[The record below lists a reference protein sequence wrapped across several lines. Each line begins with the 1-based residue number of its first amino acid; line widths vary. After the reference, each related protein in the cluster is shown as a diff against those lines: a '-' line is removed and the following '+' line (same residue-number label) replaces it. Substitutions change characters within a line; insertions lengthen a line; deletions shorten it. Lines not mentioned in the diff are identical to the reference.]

1 MSNSNTRKKGKKRP
15 QRKINYNMK
24 KKLVMLFGMVLLAL
38 VVLMLR
44 ITYINATSGDKYKKQ
59 VLSQAQQ
66 KYTSQVLP
74 AKRGD
79 IYDKNGN
86 ILATSNKVYNVILDC
101 KTVNS
106 DSKYVEPTIKA
117 LNEVFGLDEE
127 EMRSLLSDTRTN
139 ESQYQIV
146 MKQAS
151 MDKKKEFED
160 YQNAGED
167 SGLTEAQATE
177 RANVKGVWFEED
189 YLRSYPFNETAC
201 DTIGFTLD
209 RDVADVGLEGY
220 YNSTLTG
227 VDGRQYGYINND
239 SDVEQTIIAATNGKS
254 IQTSIDIGAQQIVEK
269 YVNGFKEAMG
279 AKNIG
284 VIVENPSTGEI
295 IAMDGGDRYDL
306 NNPRDLSN
314 VYSEEEIKAM
324 NDVETVDALNGM
336 WSNFTV
342 TDAYEPGSVVKPI
355 VMAAALEKGAIQESD
370 TFVCDGA
377 QVFGDTT
384 IKCAVWPDAHGT
396 ETLGEVIAN
405 SCNDAMMQIGAKMG
419 AIQFIKAQSLFNF
432 GTRTGIDLPNEGAG
446 IIHTKDTMGET
457 ELACSA
463 FGQGF
468 TCTMIQEINAMSSV
482 INGGYYYQPHLVT
495 KILDSS
501 GSTVKTITPTLLKQ
515 TISSAISAD
524 IRSYMALSVQQ
535 GTSRHSKVQGYSSG
549 GKTGTAEKYPRGN
562 GKYLV
567 SFIGFAP
574 VDDPA
579 VVIYVVV
586 DEPNVDDQA
595 NSTYPQY
602 IAQGILSELL
612 PYLNVKPDESEDGTV
627 PETELW
633 EGFKGHLKT
642 TSGGEVD
649 GDGNLVDAEGNLID
663 WDGNRIDQNG
673 YLLDENG
680 NHVLDD
686 NGNYKMSTNLVSASS
701 GSTDTES
708 SGDAVSNP
716 DAPAPL
722 EDDDTET
729 TQDNNAETDG
739 ITNEEAGL
747 E

>member
-1 MSNSNTRKKGKKRP
+1 MSNTGNKRRSRKKP

-24 KKLVMLFGMVLLAL
+24 RKLVMLFSAVLLAL
-38 VVLMLR
+38 VALTAR
-44 ITYINATSGDKYKKQ
+44 ITYINATSGSKYKKQ

-66 KYTSQVLP
+66 KYQSQTLP

-79 IYDKNGN
+79 IYDRNGN

-101 KTVNS
+101 KTVNL
-106 DSKYVEPTIKA
+106 DKDYVEPTIRA
-117 LNEVFGLDEE
+117 LTEVLGLDEDKI
-127 EMRSLLSDTRTN
+127 RLLLADEKTK
-139 ESQYQIV
+139 ESQYQIL
-146 MKQAS
+146 MKQLS
-151 MDKKKEFED
+151 MDKKKEFEEYESAD
-160 YQNAGED
+160 ED
-167 SGLTEAQATE
+167 SGLTSSQAEE
-177 RANVKGVWFEED
+177 RANIKGVWFEED
-189 YLRSYPFNETAC
+189 YLRSYPFNEAAC

-209 RDVADVGLEGY
+209 RDVADVGLEAY

-239 SDVEQTIIAATNGKS
+239 SDVEQTIIPATNGKS

-284 VIVENPSTGEI
+284 VIVEDPSTGEI

-314 VYSEEEIKAM
+314 VYSQEEIKAM
-324 NDVETVDALNGM
+324 NDEETVDALNGM
-336 WSNFTV
+336 WSNFCV

-370 TFVCDGA
+370 TFVCDGS
-377 QVFGDTT
+377 QTFGDTL

-405 SCNDAMMQIGAKMG
+405 SCNDAMMQIGARLG
-419 AIQFIKAQSLFNF
+419 SRQFVKAQSLFNF

-446 IIHTKDTMGET
+446 IIHTEDSMGET

-468 TCTMIQEINAMSSV
+468 TCTMIQEINAMCSIV
-482 INGGYYYQPHLVT
+482 NGGYYYQPHLVT

-501 GSTVKTITPTLLKQ
+501 GSTVKTISPTLLKQ
-515 TISSAISAD
+515 TISSQISAD
-524 IRSYMALSVQQ
+524 IRSYMELSVQQ

-562 GKYLV
+562 MKYLV

-633 EGFKGHLKT
+633 EGFKGHLKSAT
-642 TSGGEVD
+642 GTDLDS
-649 GDGNLVDAEGNLID
+649 DGNLVDAEGNLID

-673 YLLDENG
+673 YLLDSNG
-680 NHVLDD
+680 DHILDEE
-686 NGNYKMSTNLVSASS
+686 GNYKMSTNLTIGS
-701 GSTDTES
+701 GSTSADS
-708 SGDAVSNP
+708 SEDGVSNP
-716 DAPAPL
+716 DAPAPP
-722 EDDDTET
+722 EDNEEDT